1 MFTVAGLLVAAYR
14 AAARRGAAE
23 ALPYISDHVLRD
35 IGLTHSC
42 VVDSHRTRTPVLPF
56 GPFGLP
62 IEF

>member
-1 MFTVAGLLVAAYR
+1 MFIVVGLL
-14 AAARRGAAE
+14 AAAAVRRHAVE
-23 ALPYISDHVLRD
+23 ALPYISDHMLRD

-42 VVDSHRTRTPVLPF
+42 VADRHRTRTPVAPF